1 VRRSLVNNIGLKVL
15 ALVVALL
22 IWKSV
27 ADDPELA
34 TFMSVPVQYMG
45 LPEDLEISSNV
56 MESVD
61 VELRGPSEQLRT
73 YGDSHPAVAID
84 MRDVHAGERTFSITR
99 ENLNLSRGVRLVRAI
114 PSQLRFEFEHRISRE
129 VPVQVRF
136 TKSPPRG
143 YAIASYQVEPDR
155 LMIVGPESRVKSVE
169 QVTTDP
175 IDLSKVVGPA
185 EFRINAFAAD
195 PLVRFQASPQV
206 AVKITIRKT

>member
-1 VRRSLVNNIGLKVL
+1 
-15 ALVVALL
+15 
-22 IWKSV
+22 
-27 ADDPELA
+27 
-34 TFMSVPVQYMG
+34 MG

-114 PSQLRFEFEHRISRE
+114 PSQLRFEFEHRVSRE

-155 LMIVGPESRVKSVE
+155 LLIVGPESRVKSVE